1 MLDSSTDEI
10 DELEAPALRVLQRA
24 LDPQE
29 SDPSRVSLVAA
40 LYVLEGQGPGTQ
52 DPGTEGGIDLE
63 GIDEQLA
70 HLGSDSDK
78 NR

>member
-1 MLDSSTDEI
+1 MLGSSTDEI

-40 LYVLEGQGPGTQ
+40 LYVLGPGGAA
-52 DPGTEGGIDLE
+52 PVGGIDLE
-63 GIDEQLA
+63 GADELLA
-70 HLGSDSDK
+70 HLD
-78 NR
+78 